1 MNGQDSWCFVL
12 KSIPTFKPKVAPTP
26 PRALSVVRWASRNQ
40 PSPDTCS
47 SSHCTF
53 VLMENSYMP
62 FLPTTSTATNTIL
75 RQPNMGCSQNSEFS
89 IYEPMNSKNFS
100 SKPITTAP
108 NSQFHHPTQ
117 FMAPYQSLQLPY
129 RHPIEQTDHSLAYP
143 FFLGQNGIE
152 FGSIIA
158 SNGVQHGSCFMQTD
172 GVSKAEERRMLDP
185 YGSKAA
191 RIKRKLARQRSLS
204 LQRNASSGA
213 TAQVDK
219 RRLNSSGADN
229 DVNINNDTKRDLYMF
244 CTSDNKAYLGLQ
256 RLRVLL
262 RKELKNSDVGSLG
275 RIVLP
280 KVRFYLIHDGFW
292 SNNKSRMY
300 VLENTADFVKQN
312 GLGIGDFLTLYED
325 EGKNLYFSVIKVER
339 VAAAEPSNNQPCDSQ
354 NNYMDMPFTGPLRD
368 EEETCLELL
377 IEQLK
382 HTEHE
387 ESNDLMTLA
396 MDATY
401 SHGPPA
407 ADESQHFVSDAN
419 VKITATELQT
429 SSTSLRGKA
438 RSVDEIQINFDD
450 CYSGLD
456 MLPDGIRLPR
466 FPIHTFSSLLS
477 MAITSAAAAVPALS
491 SLAHRVPIPSISFLF
506 PDSTRPF
513 SLSRSFRSFSLTPQ
527 AKASD
532 IEISF
537 FDDLNPE
544 DEAVAFDP
552 PTPPEGFIPPPAF
565 DDGPEE
571 TEDEVAAAYEEL
583 YGPAYSGVS
592 VLGNDVYVMDSKL
605 KKTSAFGKVT
615 KEKVRDGFEERV
627 VQVRRV
633 TKVVKGGKQ
642 LHFRAIVVVGDKQG
656 QVGVGVG
663 KAKEVIAAVQKSA
676 VNARRNLIT
685 IPMTKYLT
693 FPHRSEGDYGAAKV
707 MLRPAAPGTGVIA
720 GGAVRIVLE
729 MAGVENALGKQLGSK
744 NALNNARATV
754 VAVQKMKQFREVAQE
769 RGIPMEE
776 LWK

>member
-1 MNGQDSWCFVL
+1 M
-12 KSIPTFKPKVAPTP
+12 
-26 PRALSVVRWASRNQ
+26 
-40 PSPDTCS
+40 
-47 SSHCTF
+47 
-53 VLMENSYMP
+53 MENSYMP

-75 RQPNMGCSQNSEFS
+75 RQPNMGCSQNSELS

-117 FMAPYQSLQLPY
+117 FMAPYQSLRLPY

-213 TAQVDK
+213 TALVDK

-244 CTSDNKAYLGLQ
+244 CTPDNK

-280 KVRFYLIHDGFW
+280 KREAELNLPTLCDKEGIQVVLKDVYSHQSWPLKYKFW

-339 VAAAEPSNNQPCDSQ
+339 VAAAEPSNNQPYDSQ

-419 VKITATELQT
+419 VELTATELQT

-456 MLPDGIRLPR
+456 MLPDVNLYN
-466 FPIHTFSSLLS
+466 FLL
-477 MAITSAAAAVPALS
+477 
-491 SLAHRVPIPSISFLF
+491 
-506 PDSTRPF
+506 
-513 SLSRSFRSFSLTPQ
+513 
-527 AKASD
+527 
-532 IEISF
+532 
-537 FDDLNPE
+537 
-544 DEAVAFDP
+544 
-552 PTPPEGFIPPPAF
+552 
-565 DDGPEE
+565 
-571 TEDEVAAAYEEL
+571 
-583 YGPAYSGVS
+583 
-592 VLGNDVYVMDSKL
+592 
-605 KKTSAFGKVT
+605 
-615 KEKVRDGFEERV
+615 
-627 VQVRRV
+627 
-633 TKVVKGGKQ
+633 
-642 LHFRAIVVVGDKQG
+642 
-656 QVGVGVG
+656 
-663 KAKEVIAAVQKSA
+663 
-676 VNARRNLIT
+676 
-685 IPMTKYLT
+685 
-693 FPHRSEGDYGAAKV
+693 
-707 MLRPAAPGTGVIA
+707 
-720 GGAVRIVLE
+720 
-729 MAGVENALGKQLGSK
+729 
-744 NALNNARATV
+744 
-754 VAVQKMKQFREVAQE
+754 
-769 RGIPMEE
+769 
-776 LWK
+776 